1 VIQEKIDCIAVIV
14 LIFFGIV
21 FFFLTWWYPKYIEQL
36 RVQSDGGVRA
46 EFTPGAQSSIEA
58 VVSLIT
64 AFSILSAIAVA
75 LIVLPS
81 SENKSTIS
89 ILLSVITLII
99 FLTGIVWS
107 LHLSL
112 IRLLSGVAPKSSF
125 IYLSLRLLLLGLSF
139 IMFTLASRVLS
150 RV

>member
-1 VIQEKIDCIAVIV
+1 VVKEKIECITVVV

-21 FFFLTWWYPKYIEQL
+21 FFILTWWYPKYIEQL
-36 RVQSDGGVRA
+36 RVQSDGGAMAV
-46 EFTPGAQSSIEA
+46 FTPGPQSSTEA
-58 VVSLIT
+58 VGYLIT

-81 SENKSTIS
+81 SENKSTTS
-89 ILLSVITLII
+89 IFLSVITLII
-99 FLTGIVWS
+99 LLTGIVWT

-112 IRLLSGVAPKSSF
+112 TRPLSGVASKPHF

-139 IMFTLASRVLS
+139 IMFTLASMVLS